1 MMKTRSN
8 KPNRIPTTNS
18 LGIEEKL
25 HFDRIQ
31 IHMSAIKWDESS
43 KKKEMEDREKKTNA
57 KNYWREKRRAKN
69 ERGIEDER
77 EG

>member
-31 IHMSAIKWDESS
+31 IHMSAIKWNESS
-43 KKKEMEDREKKTNA
+43 KKKEMEDREKKN
-57 KNYWREKRRAKN
+57 KCEKLLKRKTKSKK
-69 ERGIEDER
+69 
-77 EG
+77 